1 MSSPPVRFLSN
12 FLSKSPQGLSPLAT
26 SPTHRTNNTITPFVS
41 SSNSSSAL
49 TSSTTYSHHLILSS
63 TPLYTLND
71 LPDDVYFL
79 IASFLIPRVPQLCD
93 SNVRLNIGIMINLSS
108 ISMHWREWA
117 ETITVQ
123 QNFWRDFLFQEMI
136 RRNIRLSLVHAS
148 TFFQNSSSANN
159 TTSSNSNSSSNS
171 GVKRK
176 NSVLED
182 VIRREKE
189 LRLDYMMNGGL
200 KNGSY
205 YEAEVLN
212 DDVGDD
218 DDDDYFADDVG
229 GVVGGF
235 NDMNSLLRRGD
246 YLSYTSGDL
255 QPHKEFFLKLPYNT
269 NCVTWGASTDYDSE
283 IIISSPIGYNREMN
297 CHFGLVFGRT
307 VKRVTFQ
314 NLKIEGARIYGSSF
328 INSTV
333 KVKLINGVGSSI
345 EIFDSLVT
353 TSGMSFEEIEQFSIR
368 NTKFIDSW
376 LACENCESVE
386 IDNVQVSGMNNEAG
400 ISFITNAN
408 TIQVFNSIFSSPLS
422 VDTVNTM
429 HVSDSIFEF
438 SPFLDRIDDKRP
450 DSNLWISL
458 VFNCTITRSKIR
470 NSHDFPAVRFQLI
483 GELHLYDIEVT
494 NNSCVNCMQRQEIIF
509 LKSCSEARI
518 TNSLFTNNAAGKT
531 GVLSAEHSRVYFSS
545 CLFENNTSL
554 QDGAAI
560 VATYTTVKI
569 EDSVFRNNVAMTG
582 NGGAIY
588 LHDRIIQSSSIP
600 TSLQILNTIL
610 SKNHALNGK
619 GGAVYSNG
627 ATIYMFDTLFS
638 NNSALIS
645 GGAVSS
651 DLSPRSIIFSCQF
664 LHNTVLTSIAAQNV
678 SDGWGGALISMNVVE
693 PLSVERSVFEN
704 NVALFGGAISC
715 EASTSIIETKIQNN
729 IAHFGGGGIFLTSRG
744 DLRFFER
751 EIGKSYKNN
760 SALLY
765 GHNVGSPVTQFS
777 IQTEECGSSSDAP
790 SKSAVY
796 FGEDFCIRFYGLKD
810 VWGNSVPMLMENVKV
825 LSLEQQVLLVTPLT
839 SSGNVLSSKL
849 KLVQNSKFDSIQRF
863 RVETYLVSTEFS
875 LTIRD
880 CPTDWIIENGICT
893 QGIRFSLIIPLVI
906 FGGIS
911 AMLLSF
917 VLGIFMSFHFVK
929 LLIWLRKIY
938 KRERVE
944 KDIEKKLLD
953 YDFGNLTNEGIL
965 TTNHSLHHDHDSSQ
979 HQQGDYYELETC
991 SDIHS
996 LSNKKKKHLPLLSS
1010 FSKNSS
1016 SNALSLIIPSS
1027 ELKFEKKIGEGASGS
1042 VYLAQ
1047 WNSNRVAV
1055 KTLSRD
1061 DDYSSMDEFEKEI
1074 TVLIQLRHPNIIN
1087 FYGIFISEFK
1097 KYMVVEYLQGGSL
1110 DNLIKKMKNQNVIIS
1125 MKEKMKIL
1133 IGIASGMKYLHNLQP
1148 AIIHRDLKPG
1158 NILLTSDYTAKI
1170 ADFGLSKTISM
1181 NTCNS
1186 LTTNIGTLFYMAPE
1200 LLLGTDISSENVQEY
1215 ATKTDVFSFSII
1227 MWELLFEENPYHNDD
1242 SQKIHFFSNQHDR
1255 NKNGSN
1261 NSRKHVNSLN
1271 FLSLILKEGNRPII
1285 PFKSNSNNH
1294 SHHHHD
1300 ENTAMNSSVNDN
1312 NNNNI
1317 TWQMEDETEMKI
1329 WCEKFLQNSSPPF
1342 LSFMKG
1348 YISLMEEC
1356 WNEDPLQRPG
1366 FNRIL
1371 EILYTLNNFSNY

>member
-1 MSSPPVRFLSN
+1 M
-12 FLSKSPQGLSPLAT
+12 
-26 SPTHRTNNTITPFVS
+26 I
-41 SSNSSSAL
+41 
-49 TSSTTYSHHLILSS
+49 ILS
-63 TPLYTLND
+63 T
-71 LPDDVYFL
+71 
-79 IASFLIPRVPQLCD
+79 
-93 SNVRLNIGIMINLSS
+93 LSS
-108 ISMHWREWA
+108 FVMSDSP
-117 ETITVQ
+117 VQ
-123 QNFWRDFLFQEMI
+123 DLYLSQPADDFNSGFPCG
-136 RRNIRLSLVHAS
+136 
-148 TFFQNSSSANN
+148 QNSSQPCS
-159 TTSSNSNSSSNS
+159 
-171 GVKRK
+171 
-176 NSVLED
+176 D
-182 VIRREKE
+182 
-189 LRLDYMMNGGL
+189 L
-200 KNGSY
+200 KNTILTINQTIYDMIASPNFDGEY
-205 YEAEVLN
+205 YFKFNVWLLKDYSAISCISRSIAIPFNVEVHFYGVDPPRKTLLKCDSGITVHIPFLKKVTYSNIHIRSRHLFLSEIHNCIVNGAAIYSLSSEQARAFKIVDSHLTDVLVQMKEAE
-212 DDVGDD
+212 
-218 DDDDYFADDVG
+218 
-229 GVVGGF
+229 
-235 NDMNSLLRRGD
+235 
-246 YLSYTSGDL
+246 
-255 QPHKEFFLKLPYNT
+255 
-269 NCVTWGASTDYDSE
+269 
-283 IIISSPIGYNREMN
+283 
-297 CHFGLVFGRT
+297 
-307 VKRVTFQ
+307 
-314 NLKIEGARIYGSSF
+314 
-328 INSTV
+328 
-333 KVKLINGVGSSI
+333 
-345 EIFDSLVT
+345 
-353 TSGMSFEEIEQFSIR
+353 
-368 NTKFIDSW
+368 
-376 LACENCESVE
+376 
-386 IDNVQVSGMNNEAG
+386 QV
-400 ISFITNAN
+400 I
-408 TIQVFNSIFSSPLS
+408 
-422 VDTVNTM
+422 
-429 HVSDSIFEF
+429 
-438 SPFLDRIDDKRP
+438 
-450 DSNLWISL
+450 
-458 VFNCTITRSKIR
+458 IR
-470 NSHDFPAVRFQLI
+470 NSTIERGRLGCLQCTNISFDDTNILQIDDVQLIDSNQLNIVKSKIVGITLKSPLRVFNAKTIFISQSSLLMAVSMEKAMQVEIVDCNVDLSQARSPSTNLGLGKSIFTFSLLLKLFISRTRFINNVHNIGTLRFQFI
-483 GELHLYDIEVT
+483 GRLFMNETEISNNKCGSSTHAVVAFEDCTKIFIFNSTFSNNRALQTGAIYASYGSLEIEK
-494 NNSCVNCMQRQEIIF
+494 CI
-509 LKSCSEARI
+509 
-518 TNSLFTNNAAGKT
+518 
-531 GVLSAEHSRVYFSS
+531 
-545 CLFENNTSL
+545 FENNTSIENGGALVSMFTETKITSSIFRNNLAMNGRGGALYLYNLDFLLKDSTLMNNQAQLSGGAIAIENSHRCDIYYCDLLYNQVVTRNVTGSL
-554 QDGAAI
+554 QDGI
-560 VATYTTVKI
+560 
-569 EDSVFRNNVAMTG
+569 
-582 NGGAIY
+582 
-588 LHDRIIQSSSIP
+588 
-600 TSLQILNTIL
+600 
-610 SKNHALNGK
+610 
-619 GGAVYSNG
+619 
-627 ATIYMFDTLFS
+627 
-638 NNSALIS
+638 
-645 GGAVSS
+645 
-651 DLSPRSIIFSCQF
+651 
-664 LHNTVLTSIAAQNV
+664 
-678 SDGWGGALISMNVVE
+678 GGALAAT
-693 PLSVERSVFEN
+693 RSNTIVHYSNFLH
-704 NVALFGGAISC
+704 NVALFGGAIAC
-715 EASTSIIETKIQNN
+715 ESTPDLYDSMFDHNL
-729 IAHFGGGGIFLTSRG
+729 AHYAGGAIFAIPFTSRYSFTRPT
-744 DLRFFER
+744 L
-751 EIGKSYKNN
+751 GKAFRNNMALSYGPNMASPITDYNVSINDDCQQTDDHSLSSMEATKN
-760 SALLY
+760 LTL
-765 GHNVGSPVTQFS
+765 
-777 IQTEECGSSSDAP
+777 
-790 SKSAVY
+790 Y
-796 FGEDFCIRFYGLKD
+796 FGEEFCIRFYGAQD
-810 VWGNSVPMLMENVKV
+810 AYHNSVSEVFETVDIHSMTGGSPVTP
-825 LSLEQQVLLVTPLT
+825 VLLSVNPKE
-839 SSGNVLSSKL
+839 NMAKVML
-849 KLVQNSKFDSIQRF
+849 KLAQNSKYYSIQRF

-996 LSNKKKKHLPLLSS
+996 LSNKKKHLPLLSS
-1010 FSKNSS
+1010 FSKNNS
-1016 SNALSLIIPSS
+1016 SNTLSLIIPSS

-1242 SQKIHFFSNQHDR
+1242 SQKIHFFSNQQHDR

-1294 SHHHHD
+1294 FHHHHD

-1371 EILYTLNNFSNY
+1371 EILYTLNQFL